1 MLEEKLIKAKHAYEE
16 ELEFI
21 CVQFEEM
28 QREVEV
34 LKTDKIKLKGK
45 IQDME

>member
-1 MLEEKLIKAKHAYEE
+1 MLEEKLTKAKHAYEE

-28 QREVEV
+28 QREVKV
-34 LKTDKIKLKGK
+34 LKTDKIKMNTK
-45 IQDME
+45 IQNME